1 MPRTLALI
9 LAAAILM
16 TVSHAHD
23 ASRDMTDAAN
33 AWLGSL
39 SDSQRASAGFDLT
52 DEERENWHFIP
63 RDRNGLSIKE
73 MSPEQRTL
81 AHALLAVSLSETGYS
96 KAANIISLEKV
107 LAVIENRP
115 EHRDPEKYYF
125 SIFGEPTA
133 DKPWGW
139 RFEGHHLS
147 FNFTIPGGETA
158 PSVTP
163 SFMGSNPA
171 IVMDGPRKGVRVLE
185 NEEEL
190 ARSLVKS
197 LSAAQLKT
205 ALIME
210 KAPNDVF
217 NVPGRNET
225 KPAGIPW
232 SDLDTSQQ
240 QGLLEIVREYL
251 YRYRTDI
258 AGSEMKRLEDR
269 GLENLYFAWAGQ
281 LEKGEPHYYRIQGGN
296 FVLEYDNTQDGA
308 NHAHSLWRDFDRD
321 FGLDEL
327 AQHYRQHAH

>member
-1 MPRTLALI
+1 MPA
-9 LAAAILM
+9 
-16 TVSHAHD
+16 SFAHD
-23 ASRDMTDAAN
+23 ASRDMTGAAN

-39 SDSQRASAGFDLT
+39 SDPQRAKAKFDLT
-52 DEERENWHFIP
+52 GEERENWHFIP

-73 MSPEQRTL
+73 MSAEQRTL
-81 AHALLAVSLSETGYS
+81 AHALLTISLSETGYA
-96 KAANIISLEKV
+96 KATNIMSLESV

-125 SIFGEPTA
+125 SIFGTPAA

-139 RFEGHHLS
+139 RVEGHHLS
-147 FNFTIPGGETA
+147 FNFTIPGNDHA

-163 SFMGSNPA
+163 SFMGTNPG
-171 IVMDGPRKGVRVLE
+171 VVPDGPRKGVRVLE

-197 LSAAQLKT
+197 LSKAQLKT

-210 KAPNDVF
+210 KAPDDVL
-217 NVPGRNET
+217 NVPGRNHSE
-225 KPAGIPW
+225 PAGITW
-232 SDLDTSQQ
+232 SDLDKDQQ
-240 QGLLEIVREYL
+240 QALLDIVREYL

-258 AGSEMKRLEDR
+258 ADSEMKRVEDH
-269 GLENLYFAWAGQ
+269 GLENLHFAWAGP
-281 LEKGEPHYYRIQGGN
+281 LEEGAPHYYRIQGGN
-296 FVLEYDNTQDGA
+296 FVLEYDNTQNGA

-327 AQHYRQHAH
+327 AEHYRQHAH